1 MGQGES
7 LLVSDLLCGIG
18 MPWLGAMCVNQLFDT
33 VTKYPEKLFK
43 GRKGLFV
50 DPLPPTKPHLLALS
64 AVTTQWVTDVV
75 PSASHHSSVA
85 SSARKTSTDKT
96 CGETQY

>member
-18 MPWLGAMCVNQLFDT
+18 MPWLRAMCVNQLFDT

-50 DPLPPTKPHLLALS
+50 DPQFLRSPIPRSAGSFLLDL
-64 AVTTQWVTDVV
+64 
-75 PSASHHSSVA
+75 
-85 SSARKTSTDKT
+85 R
-96 CGETQY
+96 

>member
-7 LLVSDLLCGIG
+7 LLPLTFADVG

-43 GRKGLFV
+43 RREGLF
-50 DPLPPTKPHLLALS
+50 
-64 AVTTQWVTDVV
+64 
-75 PSASHHSSVA
+75 
-85 SSARKTSTDKT
+85 
-96 CGETQY
+96 